1 MKSSQETCCTET
13 VIFGGKICTAG
24 VLYRGYSETA
34 EYVRILVSSK
44 SHNSFTQWNRGGSF
58 FCASTETSRFAL
70 VSVSHACM
78 SEHLQVQIYLARA
91 KHRN

>member
-1 MKSSQETCCTET
+1 MHC
-13 VIFGGKICTAG
+13 AG

-44 SHNSFTQWNRGGSF
+44 SRNSFTQWNRGGSF
-58 FCASTETSRFAL
+58 FCASTETSRFTL

-78 SEHLQVQIYLARA
+78 NEHLCAEIYLARA
-91 KHRN
+91 NSEM